1 MNAADSIRRS
11 VLLALARDR
20 TPGWSFTGHFQAL
33 HWPVIESDAM
43 TVAMPVGP
51 HCTDAAGNVDLTS
64 LLVLFDA
71 ALASPSRLHLA
82 VGTRLATTHIHAQF
96 TGAPA
101 RNDVKV
107 EAHWQS
113 ATHTGAM
120 TQRLSR
126 GTVISDGHIVLAGSG
141 AFVQLPPPADAGP
154 MAPLPWQRT
163 NAVDPP
169 PLQPDELD
177 AREREVYAACETAL
191 ARSAADPRF
200 GFLQHFWGILPEAAA
215 EGALCDVRIGPQLAN
230 RVGHVQGG
238 ILMGVAAETAKLAV
252 PAHPVLSNISAWFT
266 APGRGGNLL
275 ARSWAVHT
283 GRSLAVVRT
292 EITGPDGAR
301 VLEATTAHAA

>member
-1 MNAADSIRRS
+1 MNAAESFRRS

-20 TPGWSFTGHFQAL
+20 TPGWSFTGYFQAL
-33 HWPVIESDAM
+33 YWPLIGSDAV

-51 HCTDAAGNVDLTS
+51 HCADAAGNVDLTS

-71 ALASPSRLHLA
+71 ALATPARLHLE
-82 VGTRLATTHIHAQF
+82 VGARLATTHIHAQF
-96 TGAPA
+96 SGASV

-107 EAHWQS
+107 EAHWQG

-126 GTVISDGHIVLAGSG
+126 GTVISDGQIVLAGSG
-141 AFVQLPPPADAGP
+141 AFVQLPPPADVRS

-163 NAVDPP
+163 DAVDPP
-169 PLQPDELD
+169 PLKLDELD
-177 AREREVYAACETAL
+177 ARERAVYAACETAL
-191 ARSAADPRF
+191 AQNAADPRF
-200 GFLQHFWGILPEAAA
+200 SFLQYFWGLLPEATA
-215 EGALCDVRIGPQLAN
+215 EGAQCVVRIGPQLAN

-238 ILMGVAAETAKLAV
+238 ILMGVAAETAKRAV
-252 PAHPVLSNISAWFT
+252 PSHPVLSNISAWFT
-266 APGRGGNLL
+266 GPGRGGDLL

-301 VLEATTAHAA
+301 VLEATSAHAA